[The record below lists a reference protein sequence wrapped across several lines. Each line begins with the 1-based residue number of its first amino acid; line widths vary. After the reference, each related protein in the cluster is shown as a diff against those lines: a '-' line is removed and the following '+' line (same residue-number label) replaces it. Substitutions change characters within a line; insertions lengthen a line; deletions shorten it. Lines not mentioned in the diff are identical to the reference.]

1 MGKPN
6 PQSIAAERISVSRLK
21 KTEQQTM
28 FPTTTNRR
36 TAVRS
41 LLGSSLLMPGIL
53 SQLSAAEEGGSADNP
68 TRPRPPHFAPKAK
81 SVIFIYATGGVSH
94 IDTFDPKSASG
105 GRDGSGKDK
114 LMGNLYGSA
123 QNAACG
129 TEVSDLFPQV
139 RDAME
144 DICLIRSM
152 KASHFDHSEATL
164 GMHTGSPTFARPS
177 IGSWV
182 SYGLGTYNQNLPS
195 FVVIAP
201 HLPYGGTQVYA
212 SDFLP
217 AVHQGTRVM
226 PGDNPI
232 ANLKSPGQ
240 TRDFQDLES
249 QLVGALNRK
258 HLRERPFD
266 SALAARIKSYETA
279 FQMQNAAPE
288 AFDVDSEPDHV
299 HRLYGLNRK
308 TKGPG
313 ADFGWQCLVA
323 RRLVERGVRFV
334 ELIDTGSRPNWD
346 SHGDMQEHVDLAYNV
361 DQPTAGLIKDL
372 KNRGMLDD
380 TIIVWATEFGRTPTK
395 EGKNGRGHHRDCFS
409 VWLAGGGF
417 KGGHVHGATDEIG
430 KYAVENPVEVH
441 DLHATILHQLGM
453 DHERLTFRHAGRDF
467 RLTDVHGR
475 LVTDLIA

>member
-1 MGKPN
+1 MVFRQPN
-6 PQSIAAERISVSRLK
+6 TLASRRAAL
-21 KTEQQTM
+21 
-28 FPTTTNRR
+28 
-36 TAVRS
+36 RS
-41 LLGSSLLMPGIL
+41 MVGSSLLMPGIL
-53 SQLSAAEEGGSADNP
+53 SQLSAAENGGSSSATANP
-68 TRPRPPHFAPKAK
+68 TAPREPHVPGKAK

-94 IDTFDPKSASG
+94 IDTFDPKPVSG
-105 GRDGSGKDK
+105 GRDGTGDDK
-114 LMGNLYGSA
+114 LMGNIFGA
-123 QNAACG
+123 GRNRHTG
-129 TEVSDLFPQV
+129 VEVSNIFPHL
-139 RDAME
+139 RDCMQ

-152 KASHFDHSEATL
+152 NASHFDHSEATL

-182 SYGLGTYNQNLPS
+182 SYGLGTFNQNLPS

-201 HLPYGGTQVYA
+201 HLPYGGTQVFA

-217 AVHQGTRVM
+217 AVHQGTRVL
-226 PGDNPI
+226 PGDDPI
-232 ANLKSPGQ
+232 ANLTAPGR
-240 TRDFQDLES
+240 TSRLQDLEFE
-249 QLVGALNRK
+249 LVDELNRR
-258 HLRERPFD
+258 HLAQRPLD
-266 SALAARIKSYETA
+266 TALAARIKSYETA
-279 FQMQNAAPE
+279 FAMQQAAPE
-288 AFDVDSEPDHV
+288 AFDVEAEPEHV
-299 HRLYGLNRK
+299 HRLYGLDRK

-346 SHGDMQEHVDLAYNV
+346 SHGEMSEHKDLAYNV
-361 DQPTAGLIKDL
+361 DQPIAGLIRDL
-372 KNRGMLDD
+372 KARGLLDE

-417 KGGHVHGATDEIG
+417 KGGHVHGETDEIG
-430 KYAVENPVEVH
+430 KYTVADPVEVH

-467 RLTDVHGR
+467 RLTDVHGHI
-475 LVTDLIA
+475 VTDLIA